1 MSNERTEA
9 IQAVVDR
16 MTSYQDGAP
25 EGTVEKELREALT
38 ETDVDLTDD
47 EIATLAAAIES
58 GEGQVSVAEVLGST
72 TGG

>member
-25 EGTVEKELREALT
+25 EGTVEKELRKALA

-47 EIATLAAAIES
+47 EVSTLAGAIES
-58 GEGQVSVAEVLGST
+58 GEGTVSVADVLG
-72 TGG
+72 